1 MKKFFPKSRINT
13 SFLQKFYNFTK
24 RYTWLLPFMPMGIES
39 FDLTKYDIVISSS
52 AAFSHGCLT
61 TYEQKH
67 ISYVHSPMRWAWDWH
82 DNFIK
87 ERKM

>member
-1 MKKFFPKSRINT
+1 MKKFFPKSTINT

-52 AAFSHGCLT
+52 AAFSH
-61 TYEQKH
+61 
-67 ISYVHSPMRWAWDWH
+67 
-82 DNFIK
+82 
-87 ERKM
+87 

>member
-1 MKKFFPKSRINT
+1 MFPEAEIFTLFCDDKKMKKFFPNNEINT

-52 AAFSHGCLT
+52 AAFSH
-61 TYEQKH
+61 
-67 ISYVHSPMRWAWDWH
+67 
-82 DNFIK
+82 
-87 ERKM
+87 